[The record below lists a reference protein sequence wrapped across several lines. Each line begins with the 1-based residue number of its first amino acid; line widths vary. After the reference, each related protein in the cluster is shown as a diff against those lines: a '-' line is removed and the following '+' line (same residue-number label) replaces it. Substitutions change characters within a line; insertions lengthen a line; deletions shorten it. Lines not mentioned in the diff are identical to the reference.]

1 MSAPDTA
8 SSAAKPAARSPLAAV
23 ADALKSVALRPTQTV
38 VTARDGSRTLQSLR
52 SGEVHETLEP
62 MRRALSPSDAASM
75 SVSDVARQ
83 LADDPTRAWEVLQP
97 RQTVRALPLS
107 DFAAERPQADGTVR
121 FVCVSDTHSKHATV
135 AVPAG
140 DVLVHAGDFTQTG
153 RPGEVRAFCEWLA
166 AQPHARK
173 IVIAGNHD
181 LTFDGASY
189 PETHKRFGHSERLD
203 DAACRAMLA
212 AVPGV
217 EYLCD
222 SGTAVRGVTVY
233 GSPWQPEF
241 CGWAFNLPR
250 GEGCRAKW
258 RQIPTGTDVV
268 VTHGPPLGHGD
279 LCSSG
284 LRAGCLDLLDEL
296 QGRVKPAFHV
306 FGHIHEGAGATTDGT
321 TTYVNASTCTLR
333 YKATNPPLVFDVTAR
348 E

>member
-1 MSAPDTA
+1 MGDKRTYAWP
-8 SSAAKPAARSPLAAV
+8 V
-23 ADALKSVALRPTQTV
+23 VLR
-38 VTARDGSRTLQSLR
+38 
-52 SGEVHETLEP
+52 
-62 MRRALSPSDAASM
+62 
-75 SVSDVARQ
+75 
-83 LADDPTRAWEVLQP
+83 
-97 RQTVRALPLS
+97 
-107 DFAAERPQADGTVR
+107 
-121 FVCVSDTHSKHATV
+121 CVSS
-135 AVPAG
+135 
-140 DVLVHAGDFTQTG
+140 
-153 RPGEVRAFCEWLA
+153 EWIA
-166 AQPHARK
+166 APPHARK

-284 LRAGCLDLLDEL
+284 LRASSN
-296 QGRVKPAFHV
+296 RA
-306 FGHIHEGAGATTDGT
+306 
-321 TTYVNASTCTLR
+321 
-333 YKATNPPLVFDVTAR
+333 
-348 E
+348 